1 MAKLI
6 LVRHGESTLNKE
18 NVYFG
23 HLNPSLTSKGKEQ
36 LEILKNRL
44 PTYDMIFSSPLERAI
59 SSAEIINHN
68 KLIINT
74 DDRLKELNFGIFEGL
89 NYNKI
94 SSLYPVEVEKWLV
107 SNISY
112 KFINGESIYE
122 LSERVKS
129 FVEEI
134 KYTEKNY
141 LLVTHFGVINA
152 ILSIYIA
159 ENLNN
164 FWKFKCDLSSI
175 TLLEFNDG
183 YPILKCFSLWYSK

>member
-1 MAKLI
+1 MAKVI
-6 LVRHGESTLNKE
+6 LVRHGESTLNEE

-36 LEILKNRL
+36 LENLKIKL

-59 SSAEIINHN
+59 SSAEIINQN
-68 KLIINT
+68 KLTINI
-74 DDRLKELNFGIFEGL
+74 DNRLAELNFGIFEGL

-94 SSLYPVEVEKWLV
+94 SSLYPLEVEKWSVL
-107 SNISY
+107 NTSY
-112 KFINGESIYE
+112 KFINGESILE

-129 FVEEI
+129 FIDEI
-134 KYTEKNY
+134 KYTEKTY

-164 FWKFKCDLSSI
+164 FWKFKCNLSSI
-175 TLLEFNDG
+175 TILEFHDG
-183 YPILKCFSLWYSK
+183 YPILKCFSL